1 MKNRNEVMKKVRMC
15 ILEKLV
21 YLLTA
26 VSAIMTLLFIALF
39 LVVKTKKIKNLC
51 IIISIFLFMI
61 FIGGIMME
69 YYKII

>member
-1 MKNRNEVMKKVRMC
+1 M
-15 ILEKLV
+15 EKLV

-51 IIISIFLFMI
+51 IITSIFLFMI